1 MHLISYDVTY
11 LFMIMWEGV
20 RKGVNLEMENCC
32 KIIIQIYTW
41 LSIKTSLHYFNTT
54 TVKQSPSL
62 LPVFYVCL
70 MLARAGS
77 GCDRDNQLISLN
89 AR

>member
-32 KIIIQIYTW
+32 KNYYSN
-41 LSIKTSLHYFNTT
+41 LYMAFN
-54 TVKQSPSL
+54 
-62 LPVFYVCL
+62 Y
-70 MLARAGS
+70 
-77 GCDRDNQLISLN
+77 NISTLF
-89 AR
+89 